1 METTVT
7 KQTAFYVLG
16 QAVSQ
21 LEDGK
26 TYTVEIKEKKEK
38 RPGKYDLRFLPFAG

>member
-1 METTVT
+1 MVCEIT
-7 KQTAFYVLG
+7 KNNAFAVLG
-16 QAVSQ
+16 QAVSS

-38 RPGKYDLRFLPFAG
+38 RRATEWRSFQCRE